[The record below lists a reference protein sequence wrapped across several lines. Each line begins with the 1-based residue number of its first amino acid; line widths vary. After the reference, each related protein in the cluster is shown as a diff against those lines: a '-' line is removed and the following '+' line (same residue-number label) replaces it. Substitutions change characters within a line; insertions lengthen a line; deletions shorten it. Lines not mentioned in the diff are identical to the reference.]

1 MARSECAPDGARC
14 PTKGVRVSQAI
25 GEKAGEAEA
34 RTQETLVSVRQV
46 RVVIRGKDGAEVEIR
61 MVVEGFLREAT
72 VIDPG
77 QREGSKP
84 PATRS
89 SSPKGRTVTSSTPRL
104 SAPQR
109 SSG

>member
-1 MARSECAPDGARC
+1 MAWSSAYPTGQGAPR
-14 PTKGVRVSQAI
+14 
-25 GEKAGEAEA
+25 KASGFPSP
-34 RTQETLVSVRQV
+34 SVRKRERQRPTHGTPSEAHQV
-46 RVVIRGKDGAEVEIR
+46 RDVIRGKDGAEGEVR
-61 MVVEGFLREAT
+61 MVVEGFLREAIVT
-72 VIDPG
+72 GPC